1 MFALFLITSVM
12 ATASPIE
19 KVVGMLTDMQNQLN
33 TEKKEDEA
41 LHERMACWCTT
52 NNNEKDA
59 AVKTANRQI
68 SELTSAIDE
77 GTAKSAS
84 LKASIAKLVK
94 SIAKNNEALAKS
106 DGLRNKENGE
116 FTDEETELSDSLGS
130 VSSAV
135 STLSKHNS
143 FLQTSSTTAS
153 TASLRH
159 VLQKAKLS
167 AKDHATVMSF
177 LQQPAGFNSYN
188 SRSGA
193 IFGIL
198 SQMKETF
205 TTNLASARTD
215 EAHAVSEF
223 AALSKAKGREI
234 SASSQ
239 MKMDQTQEMAETDE
253 DLANNKHDLELTR
266 KALSADTAFI
276 MDLQERCATA
286 DKDYADRTKARGEEI
301 VAVGETI
308 GILTDDASRDM
319 FSATYSFIQIQESSL
334 NRSIRVRAARLLENT
349 GKRTGSTVLLALAAE
364 TKLDAF
370 VKVQE
375 EIDAMVKSLTK
386 EMKDEVAHRDFC
398 VDELTANKNSQ
409 SDKTNS
415 VSDLEAEMADLN
427 SSIDTLA
434 KEIADLNAQVAEMN
448 IQVKR
453 ASEDREAANKDFQQT
468 VSDQRATKAILE
480 KATARLEKVYEKKE
494 KTEDSAPMEETV
506 PAAFVQLAQNQ
517 PEQKSYSKNDS
528 GGGVMGLLQE
538 IIGEADRME
547 SDANLS
553 EQDEQDAYQN
563 FVKDTSKSIK
573 NAQRSITMKQEE
585 KATKESAAVTA
596 KSSHKADSKAL
607 MNLKKYNAELHS
619 SCDYVMKN
627 FGARQEARGQE
638 IDSLGQAKAILNGAG
653 AA

>member
-143 FLQTSSTTAS
+143 FLQTSSSTSSTT
-153 TASLRH
+153 SLRH

-448 IQVKR
+448 VQVKR

>member
-143 FLQTSSTTAS
+143 FLQTSSMTSS

-448 IQVKR
+448 VQVKR

-506 PAAFVQLAQNQ
+506 PATFVQLAQNQ

>member
-494 KTEDSAPMEETV
+494 KTEDSVPMEETV

>member
-143 FLQTSSTTAS
+143 FLQTSSTTSS
-153 TASLRH
+153 TTSLRH

-448 IQVKR
+448 VQVKR

-506 PAAFVQLAQNQ
+506 PATFVQLAQNQ

>member
-135 STLSKHNS
+135 TTLSKHNS
-143 FLQTSSTTAS
+143 FLQTSSSTSSTT
-153 TASLRH
+153 SLRH

-167 AKDHATVMSF
+167 AEDHATVMSF

-448 IQVKR
+448 VQVKR

>member
-135 STLSKHNS
+135 TTLSKHNS
-143 FLQTSSTTAS
+143 FLQTSSSTSSTT
-153 TASLRH
+153 SLRH

-448 IQVKR
+448 VQVKR

>member
-153 TASLRH
+153 TTSLRH

-494 KTEDSAPMEETV
+494 KTEDSVPMEETV